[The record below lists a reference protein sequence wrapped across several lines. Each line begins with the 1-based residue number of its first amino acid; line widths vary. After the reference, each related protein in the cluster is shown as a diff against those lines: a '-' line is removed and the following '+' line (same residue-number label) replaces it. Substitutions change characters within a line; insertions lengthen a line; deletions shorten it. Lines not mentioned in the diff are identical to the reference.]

1 MMFLAIEIGGTKLQL
16 GVGSGTGQPLQAL
29 ERRTVDPDG
38 RSAGILQQIAE
49 VAPDLI
55 QQHGV
60 RAIGIGFGGPVDRS
74 GGTVIKSHQIEG
86 WENFSITAWSRQRLQ
101 RPTCL
106 GNDSD
111 LAGLAEAR
119 FGAGK
124 GHRVVFYSNV
134 GSGIG
139 GALVIDGELYLGGK
153 SGASEIGH
161 LRPHWGPT
169 GSDHTVESL
178 ASGWGMTAAARA
190 GLLDGERQDDP
201 SVRELLALCAD
212 DVSRLDGK
220 ILAMALI
227 RGNAFAGD
235 IFRQGIRAYGWGLA
249 QTITL
254 LGPDVVVVGGGVPLI
269 GEEHYM
275 VPLRSRVEECVFSP
289 RRGTYQLKS
298 AELGEEMV
306 LHGALALAAASV

>member
-1 MMFLAIEIGGTKLQL
+1 MFLAIEIGGTKLQL
-16 GVGSGTGQPLQAL
+16 GVGAGAGQPLQAL
-29 ERRTVDPDG
+29 ERRTVDPAG
-38 RSAGILQQIAE
+38 RSAGILQQILE
-49 VAPDLI
+49 EAPDLI
-55 QQHGV
+55 LQHGV
-60 RAIGIGFGGPVDRS
+60 RAIGIGFGGPIDRS
-74 GGTVIKSHQIEG
+74 RGAVIKSHQIEG
-86 WENFSITAWSRQRLQ
+86 WENFSITAWSRQTLQ

-161 LRPHWGPT
+161 LRPHWEQPGAN
-169 GSDHTVESL
+169 HTVESL

-190 GLLDGERQDDP
+190 GLLDGEGRDDP

-220 ILAMALI
+220 FLATALI
-227 RGNAFAGD
+227 RGNAFAAD

-249 QTITL
+249 QVITL
-254 LGPDVVVVGGGVPLI
+254 LGPDVVVVGGGIPLT
-269 GEEHYM
+269 GEEHYLA
-275 VPLRSRVEECVFSP
+275 PLRSCVEECVFSP
-289 RRGTYQLKS
+289 RRGTYQLKP

-306 LHGALALAAASV
+306 LHGALALAATTV

>member
-1 MMFLAIEIGGTKLQL
+1 M
-16 GVGSGTGQPLQAL
+16 
-29 ERRTVDPDG
+29 
-38 RSAGILQQIAE
+38 
-49 VAPDLI
+49 I

-74 GGTVIKSHQIEG
+74 QGTVIKSHQIEG
-86 WENFSITAWSRQRLQ
+86 WENFSITAWCRQRLQ

-124 GHRVVFYSNV
+124 GHQVVFYSNV

-161 LRPHWGPT
+161 LRPHWDKA
-169 GSDHTVESL
+169 GSNHTVESL

-190 GLLDGERQDDP
+190 GLLARERQDDP
-201 SVRELLALCAD
+201 SVRELLELCAD

-220 ILAMALI
+220 ILATALI
-227 RGNAFAGD
+227 RGNAFAAD

-249 QTITL
+249 QVITL

-275 VPLRSRVEECVFSP
+275 VPLRSCVEECVFAP

-306 LHGALALAAASV
+306 LHGALALAATSV